1 MFIGASPGSTG
12 GGIKTST
19 FGIAIVSLRSFIQG
33 RQRIE
38 IFKRTLPRRS
48 LNKVFGIIFVSAIFI
63 TVCVIILLLTE
74 KASFMDILFEEM
86 SAFGTVG
93 LSRGITS
100 SLSTPGKLV
109 ITITMLT
116 GRIGPLAM
124 ALALTGKRSN
134 AIYAYP
140 EEEVIIG

>member
-1 MFIGASPGSTG
+1 M
-12 GGIKTST
+12 
-19 FGIAIVSLRSFIQG
+19 
-33 RQRIE
+33 E
-38 IFKRTLPRRS
+38 
-48 LNKVFGIIFVSAIFI
+48 
-63 TVCVIILLLTE
+63 
-74 KASFMDILFEEM
+74 ILFEEI

-100 SLSTPGKLV
+100 NLTTSGKLV

-124 ALALTGKRSN
+124 ALALTGRRRK
-134 AIYAYP
+134 AIYTYP